1 MPRISAMY
9 AGSSGYSHSINR
21 MAPGMCDNKWQGI
34 APTGEK
40 RASVVRSIQR
50 RGWGNNYTKVF
61 CFNALSGGVGAKSAM
76 FSSSA
81 TGASRNCQG
90 SVSVTTTTTT
100 NNQLTESET
109 LNYLSNLV
117 NGTIAN
123 LIIFVPIDEVPEIS
137 LTDFTHTNGTVQA
150 HMFTQ
155 NLGMSLVY
163 FYDISPVTQLV
174 YNQSVTNTFTKNS
187 TSYKAFYIT
196 QSQSEISFTS
206 GIFNPMPNTIVD
218 VAQFLI

>member
-34 APTGEK
+34 APTGQK

-76 FSSSA
+76 FSPSA

-90 SVSVTTTTTT
+90 SETTSLTGSEALQFLQT
-100 NNQLTESET
+100 NQDDF
-109 LNYLSNLV
+109 V
-117 NGTIAN
+117 
-123 LIIFVPIDEVPEIS
+123 IFVPLDEVP
-137 LTDFTHTNGTVQA
+137 TDIVPANFTHINDTVQA
-150 HMFTQ
+150 DRFTYPF
-155 NLGMSLVY
+155 GSGTVY
-163 FYDISPVTQLV
+163 NYDVSPLTQLI
-174 YNQSVTNTFTKNS
+174 YGQSITNTFTKNS
-187 TSYKAFYIT
+187 TTYKAFYIT
-196 QSQSEISFTS
+196 ESTSDISITS
-206 GIFNPMPNTIVD
+206 GTFNPPFGSNAVVGVT
-218 VAQFLI
+218 QFMS